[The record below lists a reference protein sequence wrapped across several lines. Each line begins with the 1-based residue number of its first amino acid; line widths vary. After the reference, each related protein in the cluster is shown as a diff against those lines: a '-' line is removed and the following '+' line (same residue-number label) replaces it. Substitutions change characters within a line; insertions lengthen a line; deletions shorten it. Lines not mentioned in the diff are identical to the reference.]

1 MQLLQ
6 AAKLWVILWATIA
19 TFSACLAFRALAPP
33 DLRTW
38 PATASLLLIG
48 AGLCLLLTDF
58 FFLNVKTVA
67 FTGEP
72 PREQSNLAMT
82 VLKYFTFF
90 PVIVWIP
97 VVAEPWIEISVQH
110 FLLAVVAIL
119 GTHLALLGVYRRI
132 IQEHCA
138 MPGLE
143 DDEEDFPMKLGL
155 RY

>member
-1 MQLLQ
+1 
-6 AAKLWVILWATIA
+6 
-19 TFSACLAFRALAPP
+19 
-33 DLRTW
+33 
-38 PATASLLLIG
+38 
-48 AGLCLLLTDF
+48 
-58 FFLNVKTVA
+58 
-67 FTGEP
+67 
-72 PREQSNLAMT
+72 MT